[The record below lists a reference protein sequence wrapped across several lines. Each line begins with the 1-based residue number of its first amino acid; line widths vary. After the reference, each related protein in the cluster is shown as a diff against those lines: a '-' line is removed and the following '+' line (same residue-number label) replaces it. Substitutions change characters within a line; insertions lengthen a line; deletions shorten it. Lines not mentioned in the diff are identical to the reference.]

1 MGGVG
6 SREYESGLAARA
18 HQRARGMGSSGMADT
33 LALEPEHTFGKASS
47 GDGRDARGR
56 VRRPG
61 QKFDGSA
68 ELPLAPAAAVAP
80 ADALA
85 PAEARAPEQAGEWGR
100 HRHRRISQNLTESP
114 RNRRISQNLR
124 LGPGEATSHVQPW
137 PRFSL
142 YLTISPHISPHLPMS
157 PLHLP

>member
-68 ELPLAPAAAVAP
+68 ELRAGSQPPFPKHALTFVQAAVVRLT
-80 ADALA
+80 AL
-85 PAEARAPEQAGEWGR
+85 
-100 HRHRRISQNLTESP
+100 LT
-114 RNRRISQNLR
+114 L
-124 LGPGEATSHVQPW
+124 
-137 PRFSL
+137 
-142 YLTISPHISPHLPMS
+142 
-157 PLHLP
+157 